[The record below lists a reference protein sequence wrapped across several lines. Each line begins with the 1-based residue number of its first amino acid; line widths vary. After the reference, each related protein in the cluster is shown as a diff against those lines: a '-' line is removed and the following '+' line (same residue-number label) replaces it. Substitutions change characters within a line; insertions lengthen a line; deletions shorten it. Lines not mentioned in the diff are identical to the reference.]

1 MEKKRILIVDDDEH
15 IANLTKLR
23 LENKGEYEVKVL
35 FEAIDIIN
43 EVRAFKPEV
52 ILLDLLMPD
61 IGGLEV
67 CRRLNDDPLT
77 YAIPIIVVSGLSK
90 DIDKLKAYRLGV
102 VDYLVKPFDAKL
114 LFMAIEKAV
123 RAKRGGAEG

>member
-23 LENKGEYEVKVL
+23 LENKGEYEVKAL
-35 FEAIDIIN
+35 FEATDIISQ
-43 EVRAFKPEV
+43 VGAFKPDV
-52 ILLDLLMPD
+52 ILLDMLMPD

-67 CRRLNDDPLT
+67 CRRLNDNPLT
-77 YAIPIIVVSGLSK
+77 CAIPIIVVSALSG
-90 DIDKLKAYRLGV
+90 DMDKLKAYKLGV
-102 VDYLVKPFDAKL
+102 IDYLVKPFDAKL

-123 RAKRGGAEG
+123 RAKRGAEG